1 MTTENQ
7 ILDTVKALQ
16 PFPKGWGV
24 LVAVESE
31 DAVALWG
38 TASPVHTI
46 HFIEALC
53 EDFVAKG
60 LADAVAH
67 IIHSLALLLRDHLDE
82 QAEKEE
88 ESVQ

>member
-38 TASPVHTI
+38 AASPVHAM
-46 HFIEALC
+46 HFIGALC
-53 EDFVAKG
+53 EDLITRG
-60 LADAVAH
+60 MADAVAH
-67 IIHSLALLLRDHLDE
+67 VIHSLALLLRDHLDE
-82 QAEKEE
+82 QAETKEE
-88 ESVQ
+88 STQ